1 MSLFYGDAIFVVR
14 KPRAGALGSN
24 VIPIAIR
31 VSGLLLHC
39 KFVWNGQI
47 ALTLS
52 ALAFNKFMKA
62 ESIRNELMEWL
73 SSLDDKGI
81 LTSLLQFKK
90 SAEAGDWSDNL
101 TKEQVESLQR
111 GLTELE
117 QGS

>member
-1 MSLFYGDAIFVVR
+1 
-14 KPRAGALGSN
+14 
-24 VIPIAIR
+24 
-31 VSGLLLHC
+31 
-39 KFVWNGQI
+39 
-47 ALTLS
+47 
-52 ALAFNKFMKA
+52 MKA

-117 QGS
+117 QGSLMTSTEFWK